1 MGELARTMIVCGLIS
16 GTQPL
21 TIMGLLVVLG
31 GHHGRRNAWC
41 FVAGSFTVQAIVL
54 LGSGVVV
61 GGTVDSSSSPGRSL
75 IALRLLSG
83 IALIGLGFYLRRQPQ
98 TDPPETPKVLQRLT
112 NLGPAAAFV
121 AGVAI
126 ADYTGA
132 VLAAVAIS
140 TNDVTSQE
148 QVLAWL
154 LYCLL
159 ATGLPALAVI
169 FVTRSESAR
178 DRLERT
184 IAWVMSNRRPISSWI
199 CLVGGVALTGD
210 ALIALAANT

>member
-41 FVAGSFTVQAIVL
+41 FVAGAFTVQAVVL
-54 LGSGVVV
+54 LSSGVAV

-75 IALRLLSG
+75 IGFRLVCGLT
-83 IALIGLGFYLRRQPQ
+83 LIGLGVYLRRQPK
-98 TDPPETPKVLQRLT
+98 TDPPETPKVLRRLT
-112 NLGPAAAFV
+112 NLGPGASFV
-121 AGVAI
+121 AGIAI

-140 TNDVTSQE
+140 TNDVTSRQ
-148 QVLAWL
+148 QVIAWL

-169 FVTRSESAR
+169 LVTRSESAR
-178 DRLERT
+178 DKLERT
-184 IAWVMSNRRPISSWI
+184 IAWVMTNRRPIASWI